1 MYRKEAPDPT
11 LKKLQASNWDNYI
24 VGTFLK
30 DSNTLEESQQNTL
43 ERIERLFPKIK
54 KSNKILVLS
63 DGNSFVPIYLSSKY
77 QCKITILCETKE
89 ALDMMESDVEKYEQ
103 QDYIS
108 CLQRDFDQTQLDYD
122 YYDMVYSMNSIS
134 SHKEV
139 DRVLAE
145 VRRTLVP
152 QGRFILLEKSY
163 NGDVSSD
170 FDFYETDDFLRKA
183 LRADLEKVYFKEF
196 SKETQDHYVAV
207 RKKLDKEK
215 KSVIKVDGEKG
226 YKSAIEAVDKLIE
239 LSAENKVS
247 WKFIQLQKRNA

>member
-1 MYRKEAPDPT
+1 MQKKEAPDPT
-11 LKKLQASNWDNYI
+11 LKKLQVSNWDNYI
-24 VGTFLK
+24 VGTFLS

-89 ALDMMESDVEKYEQ
+89 ALDMMEKDVVKYEQ

-134 SHKEV
+134 SHKEI

-145 VRRTLVP
+145 VRRMLVP

-163 NGDVSSD
+163 NGEVSSA
-170 FDFYETDDFLRKA
+170 FSFYETDDFLRKA

-196 SKETQDHYVAV
+196 AKETEAHYLAV

-215 KSVIKVDGEKG
+215 KSMIKAEGEKG
-226 YKSAIEAVDKLIE
+226 YKAAIESVDQLIKL
-239 LSAENKVS
+239 AADNAMS